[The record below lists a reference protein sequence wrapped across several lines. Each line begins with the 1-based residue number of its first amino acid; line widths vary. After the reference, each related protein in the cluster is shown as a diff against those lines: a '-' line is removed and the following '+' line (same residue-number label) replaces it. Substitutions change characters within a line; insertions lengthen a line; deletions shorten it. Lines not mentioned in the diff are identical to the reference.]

1 MINKL
6 KVIIDGKEYPFEILN
21 DIKIIAEMEEIITTQ
36 PEPQYLELH
45 LTINFEG
52 TNIKVFS
59 NSYSLIKEKEII
71 LEEYYFWLDYLD
83 NLS

>member
-36 PEPQYLELH
+36 PEPLELH
-45 LTINFEG
+45 LTVNFEG
-52 TNIKVFS
+52 INIKVFS

-71 LEEYYFWLDYLD
+71 LEEYSFWLDYLD